1 MLSRMSQASLD
12 VVGIGNAIVDVIAH
26 ADDAFIEVNSL
37 EKGAMTLIDAAR
49 AEELYGRMGPG
60 IEMSGGSAGNT
71 MAGIASLG
79 GKGAYIGKVSDDQLG
94 TVFRHD
100 IRAIGVKF
108 DSKPLSEGAP
118 TARCLILVTPDAQ
131 RTMNTF
137 LGACVELGPDDIDP
151 ALIQSAQVTYL
162 EGYLWD
168 KPLAKEAFLKAA
180 ELAHAGGRKLSLTLS
195 DSFCVNRHRAEF
207 ADLVE
212 NHVDILFG
220 NEHEIMALYQT
231 DSFDQAVAAVRGR
244 CETAVL
250 TRSEK
255 GSVVV
260 TDKDIFEVPADRI
273 ERLVDTTGAG
283 DLFASGFLY
292 GYTNGRSLI
301 DSARIGAIA
310 AAEVISHVGAR
321 PEVTLADLVATK
333 LG

>member
-1 MLSRMSQASLD
+1 MSEPTLD
-12 VVGIGNAIVDVIAH
+12 ILGIGNAIVDVQ
-26 ADDAFIEVNSL
+26 
-37 EKGAMTLIDAAR
+37 AR
-49 AEELYGRMGPG
+49 AEESFLAAEGLAKGGMQLVGAEAAEALYGRMGPG
-60 IEMSGGSAGNT
+60 VESSGGSAANT
-71 MAGIASLG
+71 CAVAAALGARVGFLGKVAADALG
-79 GKGAYIGKVSDDQLG
+79 G
-94 TVFRHD
+94 VFAHD
-100 IRAIGVKF
+100 IRAAGVHF
-108 DSKPLSEGAP
+108 PTRPLESGAP
-118 TARCLILVTPDAQ
+118 TARCLILVTPDGQ

-137 LGACVELGPDDIDP
+137 LGACVELGPDDIDA

-180 ELAHAGGRKLSLTLS
+180 KLAHAGDRKLSLTLS

-207 ADLVE
+207 SDLVD

-220 NEHEIMALYQT
+220 NEHEIMALYET

-244 CETAVL
+244 CETVVL

-260 TDKDIFEVPADRI
+260 TANDIFEVPAEKI

-292 GYTNGRSLI
+292 GYTTGRSLT

-310 AAEVISHVGAR
+310 AAEIISHVGAR
-321 PEVTLADLVATK
+321 PEVNLADLISSK
-333 LG
+333 L

>member
-1 MLSRMSQASLD
+1 
-12 VVGIGNAIVDVIAH
+12 
-26 ADDAFIEVNSL
+26 
-37 EKGAMTLIDAAR
+37 
-49 AEELYGRMGPG
+49 
-60 IEMSGGSAGNT
+60 
-71 MAGIASLG
+71 
-79 GKGAYIGKVSDDQLG
+79 
-94 TVFRHD
+94 
-100 IRAIGVKF
+100 
-108 DSKPLSEGAP
+108 
-118 TARCLILVTPDAQ
+118 
-131 RTMNTF
+131 MNTF

-207 ADLVE
+207 ANLVE

-292 GYTNGRSLI
+292 GYTNGRSLT

-310 AAEVISHVGAR
+310 AAEVIGHVGAR

>member
-1 MLSRMSQASLD
+1 MSQASLH

-26 ADDAFIEVNSL
+26 ADDAFIETNGL
-37 EKGAMTLIDAAR
+37 EKGAMTLIDADR
-49 AEELYGRMGPG
+49 AEELYGKMGPG

-94 TVFRHD
+94 GVFRHD
-100 IRAIGVKF
+100 IRAIGVQF
-108 DSKPLSEGAP
+108 DSKPLSDGAP

-137 LGACVELGPDDIDP
+137 LGACVDLGPDDIDA

-180 ELAHAGGRKLSLTLS
+180 KLAHAGGRKLSLTLS

-207 ADLVE
+207 SDLVE

-220 NEHEIMALYQT
+220 NEHEIMALYET

-255 GSVVV
+255 GSVIV
-260 TDKDIFEVPADRI
+260 TANETFEVPAEGI

-292 GYTNGRSLI
+292 GYTNGRSLT

-321 PEVTLADLVATK
+321 PEVTLSELVTRK